1 MTTSSRILR
10 NAAALFASQPITW
23 TLSLVFLVL
32 VPRNVGPAEWGEFV
46 IAGSV
51 GEASRYLG
59 SVLAVRLALAPLLIF
74 AVLAF
79 ARLAGYS
86 AHTQVI
92 VGIVAL
98 STAVAYIG
106 RTAGSGL
113 QAIQKMHINA
123 IADVVSSVLLTAAA
137 VALLKFAALGV
148 VSICIVGLLATLA
161 GQAVQ
166 WSGLS
171 REVRLR
177 PLLDRPFLRKLIR
190 AGIPYWSNQF
200 FFIVYVWI
208 DAIILSLL
216 TTPKEVGWYGVCV
229 QLIGALGFVPSIIT
243 TVVFPELSRTFL
255 EDRARMDALARSS
268 FRLLITLSLPM
279 VVGLA
284 LVSTTA
290 VTTIYGGWFV
300 DAGPVLT
307 ILAFVLLPAYIS
319 TLGNVLVIAADRQ
332 VLWTWVMGAMCVI
345 NPLLNLVTIPYFHI
359 HYGNGAY
366 GAAFALLATDMLT
379 AGISL
384 VLLPASI
391 RAALSATAPAVL
403 RATIATAIMA
413 AAVWP
418 FRSFVLPVPVLV
430 GAVTFVTSALVL
442 RVFPAEDLQAVHG
455 LLSRIGARFLRLFVR
470 RPRIVHPD
478 TESAA

>member
-1 MTTSSRILR
+1 MTTGSRILR

-51 GEASRYLG
+51 GAVALAVFDGGLNTVLLKEVPRHPSEASRYLG
-59 SVLAVRLALAPLLIF
+59 SVLAVRLALTPLLIF

-208 DAIILSLL
+208 DGIILSLL
-216 TTPKEVGWYGVCV
+216 TTPKEAGW
-229 QLIGALGFVPSIIT
+229 
-243 TVVFPELSRTFL
+243 
-255 EDRARMDALARSS
+255 
-268 FRLLITLSLPM
+268 
-279 VVGLA
+279 
-284 LVSTTA
+284 
-290 VTTIYGGWFV
+290 
-300 DAGPVLT
+300 
-307 ILAFVLLPAYIS
+307 
-319 TLGNVLVIAADRQ
+319 
-332 VLWTWVMGAMCVI
+332 
-345 NPLLNLVTIPYFHI
+345 
-359 HYGNGAY
+359 
-366 GAAFALLATDMLT
+366 
-379 AGISL
+379 
-384 VLLPASI
+384 
-391 RAALSATAPAVL
+391 
-403 RATIATAIMA
+403 
-413 AAVWP
+413 
-418 FRSFVLPVPVLV
+418 
-430 GAVTFVTSALVL
+430 
-442 RVFPAEDLQAVHG
+442 
-455 LLSRIGARFLRLFVR
+455 
-470 RPRIVHPD
+470 
-478 TESAA
+478 